1 MNNNMYNQAPVQN
14 GVPQN
19 MTQPPVQP
27 TPQMMPQQPVQPM
40 VAPNQPVTNKPS
52 AGAAMNN
59 LKNTLS
65 GIDKDLAK
73 KYIGM
78 GSGVFILLSVFLPY
92 MTVSAYGYSASAS
105 IWNGDALVFKMIYL
119 LLGLVPIITFFFQK
133 AKSLSYLSAG
143 FTLSYAIASF
153 DAKETFTGLSIG
165 FYLALIASIALI
177 VICVMEDLPEI
188 KAMFSSKPK
197 VTAGGAVAAP
207 VMKAPVAPSQAAP
220 VTPNVPMPSQ
230 GMPVPP
236 TPMPQP
242 VVTPSVI
249 SNGPVQPVVQSVEV
263 CNFCGQPKK
272 NPMDTVCPS
281 CGQRY

>member
-19 MTQPPVQP
+19 MVQPPVQP
-27 TPQMMPQQPVQPM
+27 TPQVMAQPVQPM
-40 VAPNQPVTNKPS
+40 VAPNQPVKNTPS

-59 LKNTLS
+59 LKNTIS

-78 GSGVFILLSVFLPY
+78 GAGVFILLSVFLPY
-92 MTVSAYGYSASAS
+92 MTVSSYGYSTSVS
-105 IWNGDALVFKMIYL
+105 IWKGDAVVFKMLYL
-119 LLGLVPIITFFFQK
+119 FLGFIPIITFFFQK

-143 FTLSYAIASF
+143 FTLCYAIASF
-153 DAKETFTGLSIG
+153 DAKESFTGLSIG
-165 FYLALIASIALI
+165 FYLALIASIALL
-177 VICVMEDLPEI
+177 VLCVMEDLSEI
-188 KAMFSSKPK
+188 KTMFSTKPK
-197 VTAGGAVAAP
+197 VTAGGTVSAPAMKVPIAAAQT
-207 VMKAPVAPSQAAP
+207 APVAPS
-220 VTPNVPMPSQ
+220 VPMPPQ
-230 GMPVPP
+230 GMPVSPA
-236 TPMPQP
+236 PMPQP

-249 SNGPVQPVVQSVEV
+249 PNGPVQPVVQTVEV